1 MELDYKSLV
10 LLLWYSFLAIVKVIF
25 IAAFGG
31 FFTRSHLLSSG
42 AKKDLSNLVF
52 YLFTPCLLF
61 ASVSTTADAE
71 SLLRWWPLVVFPMIW
86 QAIAFAAGHLL
97 VMALLPALAPASSLP
112 LLSSS
117 PASVPHLQRS
127 KREEVVK
134 CLVSSLVFWNA
145 GNLPLSLI
153 ISITRDI
160 EPFASD
166 PTATS
171 RGVAYTS
178 ITMTYLSLMC
188 WSVAYNYLRPSSPS
202 PLRLPIGADDTTDDG
217 DADPL
222 AYGQHK
228 KLDDD
233 NDDGRRSAA
242 EKATSGDK
250 KAVAASALPWQ
261 RLAKELF
268 TPVTIALAIALVVG
282 LVGPLRS
289 VFHEPGAPLKFVSDL
304 TSTLGACAVP
314 IILLVLGASLSN
326 GPQALRISRWAVVG
340 IVGVKLLLMPVIGIA
355 MVWTAS
361 RWGLLPDDPLF
372 LLCLVIQASSPSATA
387 LVVITEQLGS
397 GSGMMASLQFWQYLV
412 AMCSVTVFIAL
423 SLYLFV

>member
-1 MELDYKSLV
+1 
-10 LLLWYSFLAIVKVIF
+10 
-25 IAAFGG
+25 
-31 FFTRSHLLSSG
+31 
-42 AKKDLSNLVF
+42 
-52 YLFTPCLLF
+52 
-61 ASVSTTADAE
+61 
-71 SLLRWWPLVVFPMIW
+71 LRGRWLNRISRWPPS
-86 QAIAFAAGHLL
+86 
-97 VMALLPALAPASSLP
+97 P
-112 LLSSS
+112 SS
-117 PASVPHLQRS
+117 PPRQ
-127 KREEVVK
+127 
-134 CLVSSLVFWNA
+134 NA

-188 WSVAYNYLRPSSPS
+188 WSVAYNYLRPSSPP

-217 DADPL
+217 DAGPL

-242 EKATSGDK
+242 EKATSGDE

-282 LVGPLRS
+282 LVGPLR
-289 VFHEPGAPLKFVSDL
+289 
-304 TSTLGACAVP
+304 
-314 IILLVLGASLSN
+314 
-326 GPQALRISRWAVVG
+326 R
-340 IVGVKLLLMPVIGIA
+340 
-355 MVWTAS
+355 
-361 RWGLLPDDPLF
+361 
-372 LLCLVIQASSPSATA
+372 
-387 LVVITEQLGS
+387 
-397 GSGMMASLQFWQYLV
+397 
-412 AMCSVTVFIAL
+412 
-423 SLYLFV
+423 